1 MARSPRT
8 YVGLAATVAFFALG
22 WWLLG
27 PAQLGGPT
35 SYAVLSGTSMEP
47 RLERG
52 DLVLTR
58 AKPSYRVGEVVLYE
72 DHETGSRVLHRI
84 IAERDGRFVTKGDN
98 NDFID
103 PVHPVPDEVVGKFW
117 FSVPAAGTV
126 LAWLKR
132 PVNLA
137 ILLTLLVL
145 LGLGSGREVSRR
157 RVPAGRPVLELPD
170 GTAGRPLMAPTFGRA
185 LVSAGA
191 IAFGLFL
198 VLGLVSWSASTSSTR
213 AVAELYAHEGTF
225 SYSGETEPGPV
236 YPSGQVTRGMPVF
249 TRLVDTL
256 GVSFAYRLRTSERA
270 DVHGTIALDAVVHD
284 TTGWERILPI
294 APSHAFSGPTAVAA
308 GTFDVAAFETLVRDA
323 REQTAAPLAGI
334 TVELRPRV
342 EVRGAVG
349 ATDVGDA
356 FAPRLAFSYD
366 NTTLDRW
373 RPPALRQALPRRLH
387 LGARSPAARSCRPRS
402 VSPRSCWRSATHAR
416 WRRSGSSPRFSSSR
430 SGERC
435 SPRAGTASRPLR
447 SRYVTARA
455 SSTLVRSSPRS
466 GG

>member
-170 GTAGRPLMAPTFGRA
+170 GTAGRPLMAPHSDARS
-185 LVSAGA
+185 SAPA
-191 IAFGLFL
+191 R
-198 VLGLVSWSASTSSTR
+198 SRSASSSCSGSCRGRR
-213 AVAELYAHEGTF
+213 APPRRERPQSCTPTKARSRTPARR
-225 SYSGETEPGPV
+225 SPGPC
-236 YPSGQVTRGMPVF
+236 TR
-249 TRLVDTL
+249 
-256 GVSFAYRLRTSERA
+256 
-270 DVHGTIALDAVVHD
+270 
-284 TTGWERILPI
+284 
-294 APSHAFSGPTAVAA
+294 
-308 GTFDVAAFETLVRDA
+308 
-323 REQTAAPLAGI
+323 
-334 TVELRPRV
+334 
-342 EVRGAVG
+342 RG
-349 ATDVGDA
+349 
-356 FAPRLAFSYD
+356 R
-366 NTTLDRW
+366 
-373 RPPALRQALPRRLH
+373 
-387 LGARSPAARSCRPRS
+387 
-402 VSPRSCWRSATHAR
+402 
-416 WRRSGSSPRFSSSR
+416 
-430 SGERC
+430 
-435 SPRAGTASRPLR
+435 
-447 SRYVTARA
+447 
-455 SSTLVRSSPRS
+455 
-466 GG
+466 